1 MGYDPE
7 RHRRR
12 SIRLKDWDYA
22 QPGAYFVTIVA
33 YGRELLFGQVVGD
46 EIRLSAF
53 GEIVR
58 DEWLASADIRREIR
72 LDEFVVMPNHLHG
85 IVWIVADDD
94 IVGATGRSPLPPR
107 GPTPRS
113 LGAFIAG
120 YKSAVT
126 KRINEM
132 RGTPGNPVW
141 QRNYYEHIIRNERE
155 LDTIRHYIRDNPAR
169 WAEDPEN
176 PSRSSAFR
184 RMR

>member
-94 IVGATGRSPLPPR
+94 IVGATGRPYHHGDPR
-107 GPTPRS
+107 PDR
-113 LGAFIAG
+113 
-120 YKSAVT
+120 
-126 KRINEM
+126 
-132 RGTPGNPVW
+132 
-141 QRNYYEHIIRNERE
+141 
-155 LDTIRHYIRDNPAR
+155 
-169 WAEDPEN
+169 
-176 PSRSSAFR
+176 
-184 RMR
+184 